1 MKQTA
6 NAAYMIFSFKERIH
20 DEQKR
25 KEKKAQVFKIRE
37 KTEDGMT
44 SKNLQELKFGGGGD
58 TMTALYVQDVRFF
71 VYSTLRLLSHL
82 AASLVNKPGGCSES
96 AFLIIRWLLNNIPG
110 KQPGPGILQSAPPCA
125 TLVRAHAAV
134 WPRLHPEGGAS
145 RQPLLPPP
153 RCAAC

>member
-44 SKNLQELKFGGGGD
+44 RKNLQGLKFGGGKYNDGFVRPVRAVLCILHAP
-58 TMTALYVQDVRFF
+58 TAV
-71 VYSTLRLLSHL
+71 SS
-82 AASLVNKPGGCSES
+82 CS
-96 AFLIIRWLLNNIPG
+96 IPG
-110 KQPGPGILQSAPPCA
+110 K
-125 TLVRAHAAV
+125 
-134 WPRLHPEGGAS
+134 
-145 RQPLLPPP
+145 
-153 RCAAC
+153 